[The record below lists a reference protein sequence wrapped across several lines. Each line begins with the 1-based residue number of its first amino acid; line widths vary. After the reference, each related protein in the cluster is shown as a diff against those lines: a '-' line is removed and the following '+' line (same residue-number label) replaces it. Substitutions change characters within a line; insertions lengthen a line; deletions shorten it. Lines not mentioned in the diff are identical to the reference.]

1 MTMTSRET
9 ILKAFAMEPTERV
22 PVTLFGGGM
31 WSIKD
36 YGTSFEE
43 LSTNVD
49 KNVEMCIAEAEKRS
63 DLTLCMSVRDSTIFM
78 RLRWAEDLVLALS
91 SVRSARLT

>member
-1 MTMTSRET
+1 MNPKEV
-9 ILKAFAMEPTERV
+9 ILKAYEGGKPDRV

-43 LSTNVD
+43 LATDPAKMTGMLVT
-49 KNVEMCIAEAEKRS
+49 EAGR
-63 DLTLCMSVRDSTIFM
+63 LLCDIVYAGSG
-78 RLRWAEDLVLALS
+78 
-91 SVRSARLT
+91 